1 MLSHLGLCLL
11 ALAPQGAPAAPTPAQ
26 PAVATTSVVA
36 VELKTGGD
44 AKGSTSM
51 FGEPLF
57 VHGRRITDDEI
68 QRFLC
73 ASGGA
78 RDFDTIKFS
87 ILVDEE
93 LQKRKLQGATP
104 EELARYEVSDAD
116 LDARLA
122 RERDDF
128 LLRYPTLDFAIEVGR
143 AELSLELF
151 RERLRQTMRF
161 DRVFRPENPLEWP
174 EITKAIIAEQ
184 LGETWY
190 DDERVSYASRV
201 RRLFDTEQNLLV
213 GQGYRPL
220 LEKLAAIDPRDTGT
234 LVAAIEDP
242 EAAAA
247 LAVLKAAGKGEIPAD
262 DPIAVDAVRG
272 TILMALNTWAIVQTD
287 LDEIAAALPPPAADA
302 PKDAAAA
309 LERARRVMAIVQ
321 GVPMMMD
328 TIWSRIAPFCT
339 PDLVDEAKR
348 FLAQVA
354 LLEHELA
361 AKGTLLTPAQ
371 FREWWPSTSKQ
382 GKPSYSEYLSQHEML
397 SSQVLGFP
405 SLPAFATYMRV
416 QESHKRAIA
425 ADLARDE
432 LLAPTLPVINQIAGA
447 SKLSVDVLFVS
458 AFDFPNNRWKASGFP
473 EARERALAIKS
484 DLDKGAEWRPTLEL
498 YSEFWDPPMPETGNK
513 PMQNF
518 YFKGTFGDQPQ
529 TRNQLQG
536 YIGDS
541 DYRSFLFGTAVT
553 DQIFFEQKM
562 GSIDGPWR
570 GPKGYYIARIT
581 GKTPPTKP
589 LDLNEPKH
597 REIVE
602 YFYLKNSMAAR
613 ALALLR
619 EGVANGTVKGLT
631 APPGLND

>member
-1 MLSHLGLCLL
+1 MLLHLGLCLL
-11 ALAPQGAPAAPTPAQ
+11 VLAPQGASSATIPARPAVAAQ
-26 PAVATTSVVA
+26 PAPA
-36 VELKTGGD
+36 VSSQG
-44 AKGSTSM
+44 ATSM
-51 FGEPLF
+51 FGEPVV

-73 ASGGA
+73 ASVGG

-93 LQKRKLQGATP
+93 LQKLAQQGASA
-104 EELARYEVSDAD
+104 EQLGRYEVSDAD

-128 LLRYPTLDFAIEVGR
+128 LLRYPTLDFAVEVGR
-143 AELSLELF
+143 SELSLELF

-184 LGETWY
+184 LGETWF

-201 RRLFDTEQNLLV
+201 RRLFDTEQNILI
-213 GQGYRPL
+213 GQGYRAL
-220 LEKLAAIDPRDTGT
+220 LEKLAAIDPRDTTT
-234 LVAAIEDP
+234 LVAAIDEPD
-242 EAAAA
+242 AVNA

-262 DPIAVDAVRG
+262 DPIAVDAVRS
-272 TILMALNTWAIVQTD
+272 TILVALNTWAIVQSD
-287 LDEIAAALPPPAADA
+287 HDEIAAALPPAAADA

-309 LERARRVMAIVQ
+309 LARARSVMAIVNGQ
-321 GVPMMMD
+321 PIMMD

-339 PDLVDEAKR
+339 SDLVDEAKR
-348 FLAQVA
+348 FLAEVA
-354 LLEHELA
+354 LLEHEFA

-405 SLPAFATYMRV
+405 SLPAFATYIRV
-416 QESHKRAIA
+416 QESYKRVIA

-447 SKLSVDVLFVS
+447 SRLSVDVLFVS

-498 YSEFWDPPMPETGNK
+498 YSEFWDPPMPESGNK

-570 GPKGYYIARIT
+570 GPKGYYMARIT
-581 GKTPPTKP
+581 GKTPPTRP
-589 LDLNEPKH
+589 LDLSEPKH

-602 YFYLKNSMAAR
+602 YYYLKNSMAAR

-619 EGVANGTVKGLT
+619 EGITSGAVKGLT
-631 APPGLND
+631 PPPGLAD

>member
-11 ALAPQGAPAAPTPAQ
+11 ALAPQGASAAPTPAK
-26 PAVATTSVVA
+26 PTLAAAGAVASESKV
-36 VELKTGGD
+36 GGD
-44 AKGSTSM
+44 AKPASSM
-51 FGEPLF
+51 FGEPVV

-73 ASGGA
+73 ASVGG

-93 LQKRKLQGATP
+93 LQKRKQQGATP

-128 LLRYPTLDFAIEVGR
+128 LLRYPTLDFAVEVGR

-220 LEKLAAIDPRDTGT
+220 LEKLAAIDPRDSVT
-234 LVAAIEDP
+234 LVAAIDEP
-242 EAAAA
+242 EAVAA
-247 LAVLKAAGKGEIPAD
+247 LAVLKAAGKGDIPAD

-309 LERARRVMAIVQ
+309 LERARRVMALVQ

-382 GKPSYSEYLSQHEML
+382 GRPSYSEYLSQHEML

-405 SLPAFATYMRV
+405 SLPAFASYMRV
-416 QESHKRAIA
+416 QESFKRAIA

-458 AFDFPNNRWKASGFP
+458 AFDFPNNRWKPSGFA

>member
-1 MLSHLGLCLL
+1 MLSHLGLCLI
-11 ALAPQGAPAAPTPAQ
+11 ALAPQGAPAALTPAK
-26 PAVATTSVVA
+26 PAVAALASSDGA
-36 VELKTGGD
+36 
-44 AKGSTSM
+44 AKGATSL

-73 ASGGA
+73 ASVGA

-93 LQKRKLQGATP
+93 LQKRKQQGATP
-104 EELARYEVSDAD
+104 EELARYEVGDAD

-128 LLRYPTLDFAIEVGR
+128 LLRYPTLDFATEVGR

-161 DRVFRPENPLEWP
+161 DRAFRPENPLEWP
-174 EITKAIIAEQ
+174 EITKAIIAEE
-184 LGETWY
+184 LGEAWY
-190 DDERVSYASRV
+190 EDERVSYASRL
-201 RRLFDTEQNLLV
+201 RRLLNTEEPTLV
-213 GQGYRPL
+213 AQGYRPL
-220 LEKLAAIDPRDTGT
+220 LEKLAAIDPSDTGT
-234 LVAAIEDP
+234 LVTAIEDP
-242 EAAAA
+242 EVAAA
-247 LAVLKAAGKGEIPAD
+247 LAALKAAGKGEIPAD

-405 SLPAFATYMRV
+405 SLPAFASYMRV
-416 QESHKRAIA
+416 QEGHKRAIA

-458 AFDFPNNRWKASGFP
+458 AFDFSNNSWKASGFP
-473 EARERALAIKS
+473 GARERALAIKS

-541 DYRSFLFGTAVT
+541 DYRSFLFGAGVT

-602 YFYLKNSMAAR
+602 YFYLKNSLAAR
-613 ALALLR
+613 ARALLR
-619 EGVANGTVKGLT
+619 EGVDNGNVKGLI
-631 APPGLND
+631 APPGLED

>member
-1 MLSHLGLCLL
+1 MLSHLGLCIL
-11 ALAPQGAPAAPTPAQ
+11 ALAPQGASVAALSAQ
-26 PAVATTSVVA
+26 PAVASQSAPAVA
-36 VELKTGGD
+36 PQG
-44 AKGSTSM
+44 AASM
-51 FGEPLF
+51 FGEPLI

-73 ASGGA
+73 ASVGG

-93 LQKRKLQGATP
+93 LQKLAQQGATP
-104 EELARYEVSDAD
+104 EQLARYEVSDAD

-128 LLRYPTLDFAIEVGR
+128 LLRYPTLDFAVEVGR

-201 RRLFDTEQNLLV
+201 RRLFDTEQNILV

-220 LEKLAAIDPRDTGT
+220 LEKLAAIDPRDTAT
-234 LVAAIEDP
+234 LVAAIDEP
-242 EAAAA
+242 EAVAA

-287 LDEIAAALPPPAADA
+287 HDEIAAALPPPAADA

-309 LERARRVMAIVQ
+309 LERARSVMAIVNGQ
-321 GVPMMMD
+321 PMMMD

-348 FLAQVA
+348 FLAEVA

-405 SLPAFATYMRV
+405 SLPAFASYMRV
-416 QESHKRAIA
+416 QESFKRAIA

-458 AFDFPNNRWKASGFP
+458 AFDFPNNRWKPSGFA

-619 EGVANGTVKGLT
+619 EGIANGNVKGLT
-631 APPGLND
+631 VPPGLAD

>member
-1 MLSHLGLCLL
+1 MLSYLGPCLL
-11 ALAPQGAPAAPTPAQ
+11 ALAPQVTPVAATSVQPTLAAQSATSDAPASA
-26 PAVATTSVVA
+26 S
-36 VELKTGGD
+36 
-44 AKGSTSM
+44 SM
-51 FGEPLF
+51 FGEPVI

-73 ASGGA
+73 ASVGA
-78 RDFDTIKFS
+78 RDVDTIKFS
-87 ILVDEE
+87 ILVGEE
-93 LQKRKLQGATP
+93 LQKLTQQGASA
-104 EELARYEVSDAD
+104 EQLARYEVSDAD
-116 LDARLA
+116 LDARLE
-122 RERDDF
+122 RERSDF
-128 LLRYPTLDFAIEVGR
+128 LLRYPTLDFAVEVGR
-143 AELSLELF
+143 AELSLDLF

-161 DRVFRPENPLEWP
+161 DRVFRPENPLDWP

-190 DDERVSYASRV
+190 DDERISYASRV
-201 RRLFDTEQNLLV
+201 RRLFEAQRNTLTEQGYGTLLDK
-213 GQGYRPL
+213 L
-220 LEKLAAIDPRDTGT
+220 LAIDPRDSAT
-234 LVAAIEDP
+234 LVAAVDEPD
-242 EAAAA
+242 AVAA
-247 LAVLKAAGKGEIPAD
+247 LAALKAVGLGDVPAD
-262 DPIAVDAVRG
+262 DPIAIDAVRG
-272 TILMALNTWAIVQTD
+272 TILTALNTWAIVQSD
-287 LDEIAAALPPPAADA
+287 HDEIAAALPPAAADA
-302 PKDAAAA
+302 PKDTAAA
-309 LERARRVMAIVQ
+309 LERARSVMAIVNGQ
-321 GVPMMMD
+321 PIMID
-328 TIWSRIAPFCT
+328 AIWSRIAPFCT
-339 PDLVDEAKR
+339 SDLVDEAKR
-348 FLAQVA
+348 FLAEVA

-382 GKPSYSEYLSQHEML
+382 GRPSYSEYLSQHEML

-405 SLPAFATYMRV
+405 SLSAFATYIRV
-416 QESHKRAIA
+416 QESYKRVIA

-447 SKLSVDVLFVS
+447 SRLSVEVLFVS
-458 AFDFPNNRWKASGFP
+458 AFDFPNNRWKSSGFP

-484 DLDKGAEWRPTLEL
+484 DLDMGAEWRPTLEL
-498 YSEFWDPPMPETGNK
+498 YSEFWDPPMPESGNK

-541 DYRSFLFGTAVT
+541 DYRSFLFGAAVT

-570 GPKGYYIARIT
+570 GPKGYYMARIT
-581 GKTPPTKP
+581 GKTPPTRP

-602 YFYLKNSMAAR
+602 YYYLKNSLAAR
-613 ALALLR
+613 ALTLLR
-619 EGVANGTVKGLT
+619 EGITSGAVKGLT
-631 APPGLND
+631 PPLGLAD